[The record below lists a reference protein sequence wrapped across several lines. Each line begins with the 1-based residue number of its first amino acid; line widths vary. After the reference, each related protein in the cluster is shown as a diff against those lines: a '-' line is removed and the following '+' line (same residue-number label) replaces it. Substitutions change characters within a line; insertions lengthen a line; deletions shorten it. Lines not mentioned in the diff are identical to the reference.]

1 MFNVFC
7 LSYSFIFFHMFHNF
21 ILAFHLASLFQL
33 TDRHPLSNC
42 PQLLIPTHPPV
53 LVLMIIYVV
62 GYLLLSLSLA
72 QDPVESSSCLDF
84 YQLVLFYATTGD
96 GAGVTVDHGGDTV
109 GNGDYDGDGVDFYQ
123 LVLFY
128 ATTGAAVLGAVG
140 VALLIF
146 VKAVK
151 RNEKEERKVKAGS
164 K

>member
-1 MFNVFC
+1 MPTA
-7 LSYSFIFFHMFHNF
+7 L
-21 ILAFHLASLFQL
+21 
-33 TDRHPLSNC
+33 DSNS
-42 PQLLIPTHPPV
+42 PTGLGINDH
-53 LVLMIIYVV
+53 IYVV
-62 GYLLLSLSLA
+62 ENLLLSLSLP

-151 RNEKEERKVKAGS
+151 RNEKGERKVKAGS

>member
-62 GYLLLSLSLA
+62 GYLLLSLSLP

-84 YQLVLFYATTGD
+84 YQLVLFYATTG
-96 GAGVTVDHGGDTV
+96 
-109 GNGDYDGDGVDFYQ
+109 
-123 LVLFY
+123 
-128 ATTGAAVLGAVG
+128 AAVLGVVG

-151 RNEKEERKVKAGS
+151 RNEKGERQVKAGS